1 MKLFK
6 RENLSDLLSVVGLA
20 VIDVTAFLFQP
31 LIGGLV
37 TGLSLILLSYFLGK
51 E

>member
-31 LIGGLV
+31 FIGGV
-37 TGLSLILLSYFLGK
+37 TTGLSLILLSYFLGK

>member
-1 MKLFK
+1 MKLLN
-6 RENLSDLLSVVGLA
+6 RDNLSNLLSVLGLA

-37 TGLSLILLSYFLGK
+37 LGGSLILLSYFLGK